1 MAQATAQ
8 RNQHYSAV
16 FIANPASEIEG
27 CRTNLESLYIHSFFS
42 RFFTNQL
49 WIHAILVTSEN
60 TGSLPQRK
68 HMKSKMLCTL
78 QSCLGI
84 VVSVAC
90 AFAFAKLFSRTHWK
104 LAAPFL
110 FAVVLVL
117 LAGRFGAAVSVVGSV
132 LAAGIFALMLF
143 APLRSFRV
151 EDDSAR
157 ATLAWMI
164 LLSISASYLLFPS
177 RSGGDGL

>member
-1 MAQATAQ
+1 
-8 RNQHYSAV
+8 
-16 FIANPASEIEG
+16 
-27 CRTNLESLYIHSFFS
+27 
-42 RFFTNQL
+42 
-49 WIHAILVTSEN
+49 
-60 TGSLPQRK
+60 
-68 HMKSKMLCTL
+68 MLAL
-78 QSCLGI
+78 L
-84 VVSVAC
+84 C

-117 LAGRFGAAVSVVGSV
+117 LAGRFGAAISVVGSV

-143 APLRSFRV
+143 SPLRSFQV
-151 EDDSAR
+151 EDESER